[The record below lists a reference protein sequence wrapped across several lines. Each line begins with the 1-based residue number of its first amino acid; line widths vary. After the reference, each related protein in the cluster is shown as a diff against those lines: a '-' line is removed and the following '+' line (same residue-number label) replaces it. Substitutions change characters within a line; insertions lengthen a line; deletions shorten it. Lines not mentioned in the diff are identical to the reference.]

1 MPDHLNRSPC
11 TSLMGGRLSLQ
22 ESAAPA
28 PLQNTDLRETRSAER
43 SHVTLR
49 EETRAGKT
57 VTLVDVTVATAGRLN
72 RNQRLYTREV
82 WQKAID
88 VAQEDIEAGKFWAL
102 MEHPEDSWDSWDP
115 LKGRLSNICL
125 RYEAL
130 TLDGD
135 QVKATGILIDTAAGQ
150 DLKALLAGGIV
161 VGVSSNGTGSAK
173 YFFAKEVLPDHPDP
187 EAYIAVI
194 QDDFRLLTIDMVSDP
209 SDVSGA
215 ARQREQRRH
224 RPPTPGPQEGTMNPK
239 IKALMEKHG
248 VTTVEALKAKAPA
261 EYATVLEE
269 LMQESLNPPAP
280 NPTPAPAP
288 APETGTM
295 SLADYRALES
305 TVVELRGTVN
315 TLTTDNL
322 NARRDAIAIT
332 ALEAARL
339 PSAGKVKYGETEIDL
354 DASFRTE
361 LIQTARTAEND
372 DSAKTAVDEKIA
384 TRRGVLGQRESK
396 PNPRPQNGLNLPA
409 GDNSRT
415 QTEAE
420 RTQGGQT
427 RHFESTRRGAG
438 LI

>member
-1 MPDHLNRSPC
+1 MPDQLNRSPC
-11 TSLMGGRLSLQ
+11 ASLLRGRLSLQ
-22 ESAAPA
+22 EGVAPA

-82 WQKAID
+82 WQKAVD
-88 VAQEDIEAGKFWAL
+88 AAQEEIEAGKFWAL
-102 MEHPEDSWDSWDP
+102 MEHPEDGWDSWDP

-125 RYEAL
+125 RYESL
-130 TLDGD
+130 TLDGE

-173 YFFAKEVLPDHPDP
+173 YLPAKEVLPDHPDP

-194 QDDFRLLTIDMVSDP
+194 QDDFRLLTVDMVSDP
-209 SDVSGA
+209 SDVSGS

-224 RPPTPGPQEGTMNPK
+224 RPPTPGPQEGSMNPK

-261 EYATVLEE
+261 EYTTVLEE

-280 NPTPAPAP
+280 RPNPTPAP
-288 APETGTM
+288 ESGTM

-315 TLTTDNL
+315 TLTADNL

-339 PSAGKVKYGETEIDL
+339 PSAGKVKHGETEIDL

-372 DSAKTAVDEKIA
+372 DTAKTAVDEKIA
-384 TRRGVLGQRESK
+384 TRRGVLGQRESA
-396 PNPRPQNGLNLPA
+396 PVQRPQNGLKLPA

-420 RTQGGQT
+420 RIQTGQT
-427 RHFESTRRGAG
+427 RQFESVRRGAG